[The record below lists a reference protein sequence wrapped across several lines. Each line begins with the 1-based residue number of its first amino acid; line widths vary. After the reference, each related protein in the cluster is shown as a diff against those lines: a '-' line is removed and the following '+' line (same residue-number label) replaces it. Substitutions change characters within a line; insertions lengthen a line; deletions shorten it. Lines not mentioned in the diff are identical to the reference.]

1 MWAAEILLRMKEQ
14 TMYQDVELCL
24 ALPFEGYDAG
34 WDDWHRKRMGFIRKY
49 AAKVLIL
56 GEMPSSDNYKK
67 RNYYMVE
74 QAGYMVAV
82 YDNTHNMRSG
92 TQQTVN
98 YAKKKGASMK
108 RYVIRRLLMA
118 IPLLLAISFVCF
130 VFINLIPSNPAEVVL
145 RIQQTPI
152 ITDEAIAEM
161 EEALG
166 LNKPFLVRYFD
177 WVLGCLQGDFGIS
190 YVNPARTVAGE
201 LARCLP
207 ATLQLAAASFVIV
220 LLLSIPIGFL
230 CAVYKDGWF
239 DKIMRGLVFIS
250 TAMPAYWV
258 GLLLMWG
265 ISVKL
270 GLLPTNGNGTWQHMI
285 LPAFT
290 VALSYISTYI
300 RLIRNNMLENMKQ
313 DYVLYANVRGLPQRS
328 IWVKHV
334 LKNSMHTCIVAMGM
348 SIPQMIA
355 GTIVVENVFS
365 WPGLGTL
372 CISSIF
378 NRDLPVIQ
386 TYVLFIGVL
395 FVVFNL
401 VFDILQTVSDPRLR
415 KES

>member
-1 MWAAEILLRMKEQ
+1 
-14 TMYQDVELCL
+14 
-24 ALPFEGYDAG
+24 
-34 WDDWHRKRMGFIRKY
+34 
-49 AAKVLIL
+49 
-56 GEMPSSDNYKK
+56 
-67 RNYYMVE
+67 
-74 QAGYMVAV
+74 
-82 YDNTHNMRSG
+82 
-92 TQQTVN
+92 
-98 YAKKKGASMK
+98 MK
-108 RYVIRRLLMA
+108 RYVVRRLLMA
-118 IPLLLAISFVCF
+118 VPLLIAISFVCF
-130 VFINLIPSNPAEVVL
+130 MFINLIPSNPAEVAL
-145 RIQQTPI
+145 RVQQMPV
-152 ITDEAIAEM
+152 ITEEAIAEM
-161 EEALG
+161 EEMLG
-166 LNKPFLVRYFD
+166 LDQPFFLRYFN
-177 WVLGCLQGDFGIS
+177 WLAGCLRGDFGIS

-201 LARCLP
+201 LVRCLP

-220 LLLSIPIGFL
+220 LVLSIPIGFL

-239 DKIMRGLVFIS
+239 DRLMRGIVFVS

-270 GLLPTNGNGTWQHMI
+270 RWLPTNGNGTIRHLI

-328 IWVKHV
+328 ILVKHI

-348 SIPQMIA
+348 SIPQLIS

-378 NRDLPVIQ
+378 NRDYPVIQ
-386 TYVLFIGVL
+386 TYVLLIGVL
-395 FVVFNL
+395 FVLFNL
-401 VFDILQTVSDPRLR
+401 LFDILQTVSDPRLR
-415 KES
+415 KED

>member
-1 MWAAEILLRMKEQ
+1 
-14 TMYQDVELCL
+14 
-24 ALPFEGYDAG
+24 
-34 WDDWHRKRMGFIRKY
+34 
-49 AAKVLIL
+49 
-56 GEMPSSDNYKK
+56 
-67 RNYYMVE
+67 
-74 QAGYMVAV
+74 
-82 YDNTHNMRSG
+82 
-92 TQQTVN
+92 
-98 YAKKKGASMK
+98 MK

-334 LKNSMHTCIVAMGM
+334 LKFHAHLHRGHGYEHPPDDCRHHRGGERVFL
-348 SIPQMIA
+348 A
-355 GTIVVENVFS
+355 GAGDAVHQFH
-365 WPGLGTL
+365 
-372 CISSIF
+372 
-378 NRDLPVIQ
+378 
-386 TYVLFIGVL
+386 
-395 FVVFNL
+395 
-401 VFDILQTVSDPRLR
+401 LQS
-415 KES
+415 

>member
-1 MWAAEILLRMKEQ
+1 
-14 TMYQDVELCL
+14 
-24 ALPFEGYDAG
+24 
-34 WDDWHRKRMGFIRKY
+34 
-49 AAKVLIL
+49 
-56 GEMPSSDNYKK
+56 
-67 RNYYMVE
+67 
-74 QAGYMVAV
+74 
-82 YDNTHNMRSG
+82 
-92 TQQTVN
+92 
-98 YAKKKGASMK
+98 MK
-108 RYVIRRLLMA
+108 RYVVRRLLMA
-118 IPLLLAISFVCF
+118 VPLLIAISFVCF
-130 VFINLIPSNPAEVVL
+130 MFINLIPSNPAEVAL
-145 RIQQTPI
+145 RVQQMPV
-152 ITDEAIAEM
+152 ITEEAIAEM
-161 EEALG
+161 EEMLG
-166 LNKPFLVRYFD
+166 LDQPFFLRYFN
-177 WVLGCLQGDFGIS
+177 WLAGCLRGDFGIS

-201 LARCLP
+201 LVRCLP

-220 LLLSIPIGFL
+220 LVLSIPIGFL

-239 DKIMRGLVFIS
+239 DRLMRGIVFVS

-270 GLLPTNGNGTWQHMI
+270 RWLPTNGNGTIRHLI

-328 IWVKHV
+328 ILVKHT

-348 SIPQMIA
+348 SIPQLIS

-378 NRDLPVIQ
+378 NRDYPVIQ
-386 TYVLFIGVL
+386 TYVLLIGVL
-395 FVVFNL
+395 FVLFNL
-401 VFDILQTVSDPRLR
+401 LFDILQTVSDPRLR
-415 KES
+415 KED